1 MFAIWNRGSAP
12 SCFIAQAAAWLS
24 LRMALA
30 LASDLSRAFDLLAA
44 AVDRFDTKSKA
55 LVVASDV
62 SFAALWLVPRLKRFL
77 AGHPDV
83 DIIVDPDPRL
93 TDYAKG
99 EADIGIRYGRG
110 PWKDIASEKL
120 FDAKS
125 SPVCAPRILETS
137 AVKAPAD
144 LVGQPLIR
152 EDRYDAWPAWFHAA
166 GVTPTD
172 ALSGPQVRGELAI
185 AAAEAGA
192 GFALADTVQAGDALM
207 SGRLVRPF
215 EATVEEF
222 SYFLVHAEGARLS
235 KTAQAFAMWL
245 KGECNRFADE
255 FSEWQA
261 RTSGQPAGHAP
272 KAKAA
277 FARLA
282 NLIQRIERQRK
293 ARPAC
298 AGRAF
303 LFAVDH
309 SIFCLVRYLAHL
321 RAHFA
326 IIEGQFDRRVGD
338 VADRIELVASD
349 QLAVDL
355 LQNNEACFLAAIGI
369 ATGFIQVEQDFLV
382 EAEGAGVRRKCDVGT
397 RLRLEA
403 IDDPACFSGE
413 FFMLITHHRG
423 AMQENV
429 GDGIDPTEGIVG
441 RLAGAAARARNDL
454 IHLDLDDAEPL
465 LMSLASSTPCS
476 VRQTARLNED
486 CEPSM
491 LSCNST
497 ISKPVTSSHFSR
509 WA

>member
-1 MFAIWNRGSAP
+1 MVRKLP
-12 SCFIAQAAAWLS
+12 SLNALRAFEAAARLESLTLAAGELNVAQAAISRHVRDLESWLGAK
-24 LRMALA
+24 LFHRTGRGVALTQDGIA

-255 FSEWQA
+255 FSEWQG

-272 KAKAA
+272 KAK
-277 FARLA
+277 R
-282 NLIQRIERQRK
+282 RS
-293 ARPAC
+293 
-298 AGRAF
+298 RA
-303 LFAVDH
+303 
-309 SIFCLVRYLAHL
+309 
-321 RAHFA
+321 
-326 IIEGQFDRRVGD
+326 
-338 VADRIELVASD
+338 
-349 QLAVDL
+349 
-355 LQNNEACFLAAIGI
+355 
-369 ATGFIQVEQDFLV
+369 
-382 EAEGAGVRRKCDVGT
+382 
-397 RLRLEA
+397 
-403 IDDPACFSGE
+403 
-413 FFMLITHHRG
+413 
-423 AMQENV
+423 
-429 GDGIDPTEGIVG
+429 
-441 RLAGAAARARNDL
+441 
-454 IHLDLDDAEPL
+454 
-465 LMSLASSTPCS
+465 
-476 VRQTARLNED
+476 
-486 CEPSM
+486 
-491 LSCNST
+491 
-497 ISKPVTSSHFSR
+497 
-509 WA
+509 